1 MLKASLPAPK
11 GRPASAE
18 VYQAPEA
25 AAAKFSKSGRSIP
38 AYPNRARGFT
48 PKMTEDYGDG
58 GAYPE
63 IHVAQ
68 FPLNMGRPGVKSS
81 GSLKVDIDSTTG
93 MVRYDAIARGSRLG
107 SGNKQLVQT
116 TLKDMKE
123 TRAVAGDV
131 ALPDTE
137 EEAETTQRTQRA
149 LEAIL
154 SGKAKKDGSIEVNA
168 GGEEEKANYVRYTPN
183 PQAPGYT
190 AAQRVIKVVE
200 AQVDPLEPPKH
211 KIKKAP
217 FKPDNE
223 AAPVL
228 HKNDKITVAE
238 HKAWKIPP
246 VISNWKNESGFVIEL
261 DKRLAADGRGTAE
274 VTINDKFAALS
285 EALYIS
291 ERKAGEDLKLRNDI
305 RRQMAMQE
313 KDEKEAGLR
322 ELAARARRERAGI
335 AEDEHGDNSH
345 GGAGADAGDGAFV
358 QPRGRQSNMPAWMAA
373 EQEEEKMRAAQA
385 QAQGKEQL
393 GDESDAGNDDD
404 TASEGEPEAQA
415 REDTDTGRGGHQHH
429 DIAGE
434 GEGERDEEGRRARDR
449 LREEKKAQR
458 LREQRGGRKG
468 KLQRDE
474 GRDIS
479 EKIALGQH
487 TGKGGGE
494 GAAAYDN
501 RLFNQSAGIG
511 SGFGADDS
519 YDAYSKPM
527 FDQSAARNAIYRPK
541 AEEGAAY
548 GTAEEQLEK
557 LQNTSR
563 FRADKGF
570 AGAEGGNGAGAQ
582 SSGPR
587 SEPVQ
592 FEIAKVETKKT
603 KTARGDVFD
612 IGDLVEGEAQAGA
625 PKRAR
630 RE

>member
-1 MLKASLPAPK
+1 M
-11 GRPASAE
+11 
-18 VYQAPEA
+18 YNQAPEA
-25 AAAKFSKSGRSIP
+25 AAPHASKPSRALP
-38 AYPNRARGFT
+38 AYPNRTRGFT
-48 PKMTEDYGDG
+48 PNSLEDFGDG

-68 FPLNMGRPGVKSS
+68 YPLNMGKPGIKSS
-81 GSLKVDIDSTTG
+81 GSLKIDMDSSTG

-123 TRAVAGDV
+123 KRAVAGEV
-131 ALPDTE
+131 ALPETTE
-137 EEAETTQRTQRA
+137 EDETAMRTQRA

-154 SGKAKKDGSIEVNA
+154 TGKVKKDGSIEVNA
-168 GGEEEKANYVRYTPN
+168 GGEEEKSNYVRYTPN

-261 DKRLAADGRGTAE
+261 DKRLAADGRGNAE

-335 AEDEHGDNSH
+335 VHDDDNNNNNSSSGSSAEYNTA
-345 GGAGADAGDGAFV
+345 GAGADAGDGAFV
-358 QPRGRQSNMPAWMAA
+358 HPRGRQSNMPAWMAA
-373 EQEEEKMRAAQA
+373 EQEQERAQTQVQA
-385 QAQGKEQL
+385 QDKEQL
-393 GDESDAGNDDD
+393 GDESDAGNDAD
-404 TASEGEPEAQA
+404 TASEGEAETWRDAGGSGD
-415 REDTDTGRGGHQHH
+415 EDQG
-429 DIAGE
+429 AG
-434 GEGERDEEGRRARDR
+434 DVEGRRARDK

-458 LREQRGGRKG
+458 LREMRGGRKG
-468 KLQRDE
+468 KQQRDE

-494 GAAAYDN
+494 GEATYDN
-501 RLFNQSAGIG
+501 RLFNQSEGIS

-527 FDQSAARNAIYRPK
+527 FDQSAARSAIYRPK
-541 AEEGAAY
+541 ADEGAAY

-557 LQNTSR
+557 LQNTNR

-570 AGAEGGNGAGAQ
+570 AGAEGGNAAQ
-582 SSGPR
+582 AAGPR

-592 FEIAKVETKKT
+592 FEKAATKKT
-603 KTARGDVFD
+603 ARSDVFD
-612 IGDLVEGEAQAGA
+612 IGALVEGGEGA
-625 PKRAR
+625 EPKRAR